1 MKVNTK
7 RLITYQSYLNNNE
20 TKVSLK
26 QLKLAFILDKKQN
39 RKKDRNI
46 FFLLDFNIYIYFDL
60 V

>member
-39 RKKDRNI
+39 RKKARNI